1 MALQRIKIDHIGI
14 AVSNIDE
21 TLKMYCDVLGLK
33 PEDIERETV
42 AEQKA
47 KVAMIPIGES
57 RIELL
62 ESTDPEGVIAKFIEK
77 RGEGIHH
84 LAVGVSDIK
93 SELEKLKAKGVPL
106 VDNEPRI
113 GAGGHKI
120 AFLHP
125 KATKILIE
133 LVEATH

>member
-1 MALQRIKIDHIGI
+1 MAKKIDHVGI
-14 AVSNIDE
+14 AVKDLGE
-21 TLKMYCDVLGLK
+21 AMKLYCDVLGLK
-33 PEDIERETV
+33 IEDIKKETV
-42 AEQKA
+42 DEQKA

-84 LAVGVSDIK
+84 LAIGVDDIK
-93 SELEKLKAKGVPL
+93 AALESLKRKNVPL
-106 VDNEPRI
+106 INSEPRT
-113 GAGGHKI
+113 GAHGSKI

-125 KATKILIE
+125 KATKALLE
-133 LVEATH
+133 LVED